1 MAFTH
6 EGYRGSN
13 SGELPFPEREERGNG
28 GGDDADMRVPPVGEG
43 SEGREYRFGCGRCWA
58 AGLIWSWARSF
69 PRRPFSV
76 FISFA
81 YFLFLISLLLSNTF
95 QIESKQGQINF

>member
-13 SGELPFPEREERGNG
+13 SGELPFPVREERGNG

-58 AGLIWSWARSF
+58 AGCLWCWAEWS
-69 PRRPFSV
+69 PR
-76 FISFA
+76 A
-81 YFLFLISLLLSNTF
+81 LFLFLFLLSLFPFLFSLFLSNTF